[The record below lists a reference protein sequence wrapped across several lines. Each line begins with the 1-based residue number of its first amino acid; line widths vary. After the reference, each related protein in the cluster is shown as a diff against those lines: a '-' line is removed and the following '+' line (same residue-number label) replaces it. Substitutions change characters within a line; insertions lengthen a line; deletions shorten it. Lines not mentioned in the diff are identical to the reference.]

1 MQSSVPPARTSTSP
15 RANSHPIQG
24 KRKRKTLSCYE
35 CRRRKLKCDREE
47 PSCSRCR
54 KAGQPELCSY
64 VYDVSSLSANPQSSN
79 TPGLLPLSSSVS
91 QQLDPSPRGVPP
103 RDHFAHSSAPRV
115 APQFLDIS
123 GKEYAPST
131 LQAAQNQGTW
141 QLLGHVSMATNGAE
155 ARPAISADT
164 TNVAAGSQDSIP
176 KETVIF
182 RGENFRT
189 QYYGGSNPTSS
200 IAHFPELR
208 SFMKET
214 IHSQTALPRVQRELK
229 SLQVKWKGIRADN
242 AWFPTHAEL
251 FQLLPDRETVDR
263 HVNLYFDTVETTY
276 RILHYQSFQKQY
288 ELLWKDPK
296 QVNSAVVIILL
307 LVMASVDVLFSH
319 EQPKYI
325 GDSSVSRERA
335 IFWIEVSEKWL
346 ARQSYKHVHL
356 AIWQIRCLI
365 VFAKQINVVK
375 KKRIWTE
382 AGTLLREAMSAG
394 FHRDPSVLGE
404 KVSFFDQEMRRR
416 LWATIIEMELQI
428 SIDRGMPSASAG
440 IPSDTATVLNV
451 HDEELE
457 KNSRPTSRPVRE
469 HTSTSYLHISRS
481 SFSLRVSLNSMI
493 NDLSSPLVH
502 ENVLD
507 YEDMITRELQRLPS
521 SGAIHTQAHENK
533 RRIMVK
539 SLLDIQ
545 LRQFLVMLHAPFAR
559 QTQTSSRYSLSRI
572 TCLTAA
578 AEIVKMY
585 SDLIATGNFAIL
597 LQRSDYFRAAL
608 VICQSTYTN
617 LIIKNNSFMNSNS
630 AMLIQYLEDVLGMLE
645 QRITQHGT
653 GYTYYWYISAA
664 SAFLRSVLF
673 PSESTREK
681 EGAINRV
688 TRQYCRI
695 LEAQEDIDSA
705 KDMIMPMPLQSIN
718 STRNLTFPNDN
729 NTAAL
734 AMIST
739 EDSQLMQS
747 MDLPLDEFFF
757 GNPAAWTFENLWN
770 TMD

>member
-1 MQSSVPPARTSTSP
+1 MQSSVPPARTSSSP
-15 RANSHPIQG
+15 RIGSYPIQA

-47 PSCSRCR
+47 PSCGRCR
-54 KAGQPELCSY
+54 KAAQPELCSY
-64 VYDVSSLSANPQSSN
+64 LYDVSSLSATRQPSNP
-79 TPGLLPLSSSVS
+79 PGLLP
-91 QQLDPSPRGVPP
+91 PS
-103 RDHFAHSSAPRV
+103 SSAPQQPDPSSHGISSRNHLAYSSLPRV
-115 APQFLDIS
+115 ASQFLDIS
-123 GKEYAPST
+123 GKEYTPST
-131 LQAAQNQGTW
+131 VQAVQNQGTW
-141 QLLGHVSMATNGAE
+141 QLLGHVSLAANGAE
-155 ARPAISADT
+155 ARPAINADVAD
-164 TNVAAGSQDSIP
+164 VAAGSQESIP

-189 QYYGGSNPTSS
+189 QYYGGSNATSC

-208 SFMKET
+208 SFMKDT

-229 SLQVKWKGIRADN
+229 SLQVKWKGIRADD
-242 AWFPTHAEL
+242 AWFLTHDEL
-251 FQLLPDRETVDR
+251 LQLLPDRETLDR

-288 ELLWKDPK
+288 ELLWQDPN

-307 LVMASVDVLFSH
+307 LVMASVEVLFSH

-346 ARQSYKHVHL
+346 ARQSYKHMHL

-382 AGTLLREAMSAG
+382 SGTLLREAMSAG

-440 IPSDTATVLNV
+440 VPSDTTTVLNV

-457 KNSRPTSRPVRE
+457 KNSRPTSRSLRE
-469 HTSTSYLHISRS
+469 HTPTSYLHISRS

-493 NDLSSPLVH
+493 NDMSSPFVH
-502 ENVLD
+502 ETVLD
-507 YEDMITRELQRLPS
+507 YEDMITKELQRLPS
-521 SGAIHTQAHENK
+521 GGGSHRQAHGNG
-533 RRIMVK
+533 RRTMVRI
-539 SLLDIQ
+539 LLDIQ

-578 AEIVKMY
+578 AEIVQLY
-585 SDLIATGNFAIL
+585 SDLTQTGNFILL
-597 LQRSDYFRAAL
+597 LQRNDYFRAAL
-608 VICQSTYTN
+608 VICQSAYTN
-617 LIIKNNSFMNSNS
+617 LITKNNLFINSNS
-630 AMLIQYLEDVLGMLE
+630 AVLIQYLEDVIGMLE

-664 SAFLRSVLF
+664 SAFLQSVLL
-673 PSESTREK
+673 PSESTKEK
-681 EGAINRV
+681 EEAINRV
-688 TRQYCRI
+688 TKQYYRV
-695 LEAQEDIDSA
+695 LESQEDIGKA
-705 KDMIMPMPLQSIN
+705 KDMIMPVH
-718 STRNLTFPNDN
+718 ST
-729 NTAAL
+729 
-734 AMIST
+734 
-739 EDSQLMQS
+739 S
-747 MDLPLDEFFF
+747 MTSAKKFD
-757 GNPAAWTFENLWN
+757 TS
-770 TMD
+770 

>member
-1 MQSSVPPARTSTSP
+1 
-15 RANSHPIQG
+15 
-24 KRKRKTLSCYE
+24 
-35 CRRRKLKCDREE
+35 
-47 PSCSRCR
+47 
-54 KAGQPELCSY
+54 
-64 VYDVSSLSANPQSSN
+64 
-79 TPGLLPLSSSVS
+79 
-91 QQLDPSPRGVPP
+91 
-103 RDHFAHSSAPRV
+103 
-115 APQFLDIS
+115 
-123 GKEYAPST
+123 
-131 LQAAQNQGTW
+131 
-141 QLLGHVSMATNGAE
+141 
-155 ARPAISADT
+155 
-164 TNVAAGSQDSIP
+164 
-176 KETVIF
+176 
-182 RGENFRT
+182 
-189 QYYGGSNPTSS
+189 
-200 IAHFPELR
+200 
-208 SFMKET
+208 MKET

-229 SLQVKWKGIRADN
+229 SLQIKWKGIRADN
-242 AWFPTHAEL
+242 AWFPTHDEL
-251 FQLLPDRETVDR
+251 FQLLPDRETADR

-288 ELLWKDPK
+288 ELLWQDPK
-296 QVNSAVVIILL
+296 QVNSAVVVILL

-521 SGAIHTQAHENK
+521 SGVNHRQAHENE
-533 RRIMVK
+533 RRIMVR

-578 AEIVKMY
+578 AELVKMH

-608 VICQSTYTN
+608 VICQTTYTN
-617 LIIKNNSFMNSNS
+617 LIIKSKSYPPTPSVRRLSTDRIYSMERNTDNSFMNSNS

-705 KDMIMPMPLQSIN
+705 KDMIMPMHLQSV
-718 STRNLTFPNDN
+718 SACPRVNLSLVKSYYRRQARFSLT
-729 NTAAL
+729 L
-734 AMIST
+734 I
-739 EDSQLMQS
+739 
-747 MDLPLDEFFF
+747 
-757 GNPAAWTFENLWN
+757 
-770 TMD
+770 